1 MPLSDWQGVPLVTTG
16 DLWTA
21 ALHNTYIRANQQAL
35 YDGVADHEADTSNPH
50 QVTPTQIGAATQ
62 SALDAHEADTNNP
75 HQVTAAQVGAA
86 PTIITGTGTCW
97 RFPDGMQI
105 CWYYG
110 LYVNGGG
117 SATWTYP
124 AAFSGSPTVVV
135 SGYRA
140 MMNNYYDP
148 QGTTAA
154 TIYNSSTTGR
164 KAHIV
169 AIGNWT

>member
-105 CWYYG
+105 CWYTTASIAA
-110 LYVNGGG
+110 N
-117 SATWTYP
+117 SASTWTYP
-124 AAFSGSPTVVV
+124 AAFSAAPTVVTV
-135 SGYRA
+135 GQRTKMDLYSA
-140 MMNNYYDP
+140 PSATAVTFMND
-148 QGTTAA
+148 GT
-154 TIYNSSTTGR
+154 NSSS
-164 KAHIV
+164 AYAI
-169 AIGNWT
+169 AIGYWT